1 MPQIRDLGMI
11 LYDIPDSLRSFR
23 NYLRKR
29 LRQGRAMPVNLSV
42 YLINWGDLPTVQ
54 AILDSAKRDYEEDGK
69 LPNGYPLNCHI
80 MKYDDVTAEEGYRL
94 AKEGLSKLCAE
105 IHSSISAQ
113 LKKMKK
119 ANLDEMPRRMQVTY
133 IRRIEEIANLAMA
146 FRLSDD
152 LEIAIEASRK
162 AVVAQITP
170 EVAAK
175 YLNKTDANAPATDTK
190 SKGTKG
196 KKAVVA

>member
-11 LYDIPDSLRSFR
+11 LYDIPDTLRSFR
-23 NYLRKR
+23 NYLRRR
-29 LRQGRAMPVNLSV
+29 LRQGRALPVNLSV
-42 YLINWGDLPTVQ
+42 YLINWGDLPAVK

-69 LPNGYPLNCHI
+69 LPSGYPLNCHI
-80 MKYDDVTAEEGYRL
+80 MKYDDVTAEEGHRL
-94 AKEGLSKLCAE
+94 ALEGLSKLCSE

-113 LKKMKK
+113 LKKMRK
-119 ANLDEMPRRMQVTY
+119 AKLEEMPRRMQVTY
-133 IRRIEEIANLAMA
+133 IKRITEIENLAMA

-152 LEIAIEASRK
+152 LDIAIEASRK

-175 YLNKTDANAPATDTK
+175 YLPATDTK
-190 SKGTKG
+190 STKTKGTKS
-196 KKAVVA
+196 KKVAS